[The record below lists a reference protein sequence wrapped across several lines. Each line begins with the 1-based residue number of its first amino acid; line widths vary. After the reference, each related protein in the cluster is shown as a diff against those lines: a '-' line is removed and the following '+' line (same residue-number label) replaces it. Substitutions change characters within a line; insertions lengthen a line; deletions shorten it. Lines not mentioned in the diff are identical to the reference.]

1 VNDEHLRILS
11 NTLRSQQPF
20 TSVKQQAIITRIA
33 GMQFFSRKLHIKKIR
48 FRRNKV
54 TEKQQ
59 DDTIKSRIIGLLQK
73 GYNRSQLIN
82 DFNFAERTVDSAI
95 KDYREQE
102 GGEVGEPKKVDDFDT
117 KALALPAKLDI
128 KQVIVPEYLIKHLSF
143 VNGDQRQTFIDALLV
158 YESARR
164 SVMEDIIII
173 QGLASAQA
181 QITDTQLKVLREAKS
196 ESKEVAQAAA
206 EEAAWRVGQQ
216 VQEVARQA
224 ATAGSPNPFASM
236 LSQTMQPYLSQ
247 MMSRM
252 FGMFA
257 GFGQPPGMMPPQ
269 PGQPPQPGP
278 ATGQTTTFGGSAN
291 QISKKEMQEVFDN
304 DE

>member
-1 VNDEHLRILS
+1 LFRKEQQFKEDEMQDKLKDDTVKGRIL
-11 NTLRSQQPF
+11 
-20 TSVKQQAIITRIA
+20 
-33 GMQFFSRKLHIKKIR
+33 
-48 FRRNKV
+48 
-54 TEKQQ
+54 E
-59 DDTIKSRIIGLLQK
+59 LLQK
-73 GYNRSQLIN
+73 GYSRSQLIN
-82 DFNFAERTVDSAI
+82 DLNFAERTVDGAI
-95 KDYREQE
+95 KEYKEQY
-102 GGEVGEPKKVDDFDT
+102 GSEVDEPKKSDDFDM

-224 ATAGSPNPFASM
+224 ATAGSPNPLATM
-236 LSQTMQPYLSQ
+236 LTQTMQPYFSQ
-247 MMSRM
+247 ALAQM
-252 FGMFA
+252 FSVFG
-257 GFGQPPGMMPPQ
+257 GFGAQAGMAPPPVGQPVQVPLGRGQPSAEPPG
-269 PGQPPQPGP
+269 
-278 ATGQTTTFGGSAN
+278 TN
-291 QISKKEMQEVFDN
+291 QISDEEMEEVFN
-304 DE
+304 E

>member
-1 VNDEHLRILS
+1 
-11 NTLRSQQPF
+11 
-20 TSVKQQAIITRIA
+20 
-33 GMQFFSRKLHIKKIR
+33 M
-48 FRRNKV
+48 

-59 DDTIKSRIIGLLQK
+59 DDTIKGRIIGLLQK
-73 GYNRSQLIN
+73 GYTRGQLIN
-82 DFNFAERTVDSAI
+82 DFSFTERTVDSAI
-95 KDYREQE
+95 KDYKEQ
-102 GGEVGEPKKVDDFDT
+102 GGNEAGEPKKIEEFDP

-143 VNGDQRQTFIDALLV
+143 VDGGQRQTFIDALLV
-158 YESARR
+158 YEAARR

-196 ESKEVAQAAA
+196 ESKEVAKVAA

-224 ATAGSPNPFASM
+224 ARPESPNPIASM

-247 MMSRM
+247 AFAQM
-252 FGMFA
+252 FGMFG
-257 GFGQPPGMMPPQ
+257 GFGVPGGMAQPSASQPTQVPPAGEQPSVTPPG
-269 PGQPPQPGP
+269 
-278 ATGQTTTFGGSAN
+278 SR
-291 QISKKEMQEVFDN
+291 QISDEEMEAIFN

>member
-1 VNDEHLRILS
+1 MIS
-11 NTLRSQQPF
+11 
-20 TSVKQQAIITRIA
+20 
-33 GMQFFSRKLHIKKIR
+33 
-48 FRRNKV
+48 
-54 TEKQQ
+54 
-59 DDTIKSRIIGLLQK
+59 
-73 GYNRSQLIN
+73 
-82 DFNFAERTVDSAI
+82 ERTVDSAI
-95 KDYREQE
+95 KDYKEQY
-102 GGEVGEPKKVDDFDT
+102 GNEVDEPKKSNEFDT

-164 SVMEDIIII
+164 SVMEDILIL

-206 EEAAWRVGQQ
+206 TEAAWRVGQQ

-224 ATAGSPNPFASM
+224 ARPESPNPMASM

-247 MMSRM
+247 ALAQM
-252 FGMFA
+252 FGMFG
-257 GFGQPPGMMPPQ
+257 GFGVPGGMVQPSAGQPAQAPPGG
-269 PGQPPQPGP
+269 GQPSVATPG
-278 ATGQTTTFGGSAN
+278 SR
-291 QISKKEMQEVFDN
+291 QISDEDMEAIFN